1 MAEHKQGA
9 REQSKK
15 LRTAVIVVS
24 AIIAFDLTVSGFLKF
39 GYYVV
44 RCGGVP
50 LSIEPGSSFAGGY
63 RASYTLPGDRYYAI
77 NASKGYACTE
87 QEAKAMGIEID
98 KLSEKGNERLRS
110 NLHN

>member
-1 MAEHKQGA
+1 MPKQDTKE
-9 REQSKK
+9 RNKK
-15 LRTAVIVVS
+15 LRTVAVIVGIVV
-24 AIIAFDLTVSGFLKF
+24 AFDLMVSGFLKF